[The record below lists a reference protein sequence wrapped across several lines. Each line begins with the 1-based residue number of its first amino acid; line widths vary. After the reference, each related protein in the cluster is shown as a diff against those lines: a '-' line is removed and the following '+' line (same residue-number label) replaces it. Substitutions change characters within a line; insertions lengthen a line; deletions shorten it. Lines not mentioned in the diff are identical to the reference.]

1 MHLWNGDYEMK
12 WTAKHLQ
19 MISVKS
25 AALILLVIMTSVICA
40 CSFGQGGQNGNSGGN
55 GNDVSSGNG
64 SAGSNGS
71 TSGRRIV
78 RIGHNQATDRKSVV

>member
-25 AALILLVIMTSVICA
+25 AALILLVIMASVTCA
-40 CSFGQGGQNGNSGGN
+40 CDIGHGEQSG
-55 GNDVSSGNG
+55 
-64 SAGSNGS
+64 
-71 TSGRRIV
+71 SGRRIV
-78 RIGHNQATDRKSVV
+78 RIGHNQATDHPINIGLAEFEKYVEEAW